1 MQTSKKSFYLFAVF
15 MVMYEFTTYA
25 ANDMIMPGMIKVIG
39 EFHVGANYIALSLI
53 CYILGNALLTLFIG
67 PLSDRYGNR
76 RVILTGATFF
86 VLSTIAMVL
95 TQNISQFLLVR
106 VIEGI
111 GLSVIAAG
119 YSIIHKN
126 FNDAGAVKL
135 IALMGNVAIL
145 APLVGPMIGAA
156 IVSNF
161 NWRAVFYLIITLG
174 VIAVVGLFQCIPPSK
189 VEKNPHD
196 LSLKRS
202 LVEYIKV
209 LRNKN
214 FIIGLTICTFSA
226 ISFVEWIG
234 FSPAII
240 LYKLHKSYFAYTMYQ
255 LVAIGGVSISSI
267 SMQFIG
273 GRVKF
278 YKILCVG
285 LCCAILAI
293 LINIAVFFAIPKLD
307 LVSVGFFAFGFGGS
321 LVGGIVMRTV
331 MSDKSISSNYAM
343 SAFIF
348 VQMILMMTA
357 LSIMTHIIHTFNYS
371 LDCLSLLNVISWC
384 FYCFFLMKFMRMHK
398 NREWE

>member
-1 MQTSKKSFYLFAVF
+1 MNTSKKSLYLFALF

-25 ANDMIMPGMIKVIG
+25 ANDMIMPGMIKVIS

-67 PLSDRYGNR
+67 PLSERYGNR
-76 RVILTGATFF
+76 RVILVGAMFF

-95 TQNISQFLLVR
+95 TKNISQFLLIR
-106 VIEGI
+106 IIEGI

-119 YSIIHKN
+119 YAIIHKN

-145 APLVGPMIGAA
+145 APLIGPMIGAA
-156 IVSNF
+156 IVSYF
-161 NWRAVFYLIITLG
+161 NWRVVFYLIIILG
-174 VIAVVGLFQCIPPSK
+174 SIAVIGLFRCIPLSG
-189 VEKNPHD
+189 VEKKPHD

-209 LRNKN
+209 LRNRN

-234 FSPAII
+234 FSPTII

-255 LVAIGGVSISSI
+255 LVAIGGISISSI

-273 GRVKF
+273 GNVKF
-278 YKILCVG
+278 YKILCTG
-285 LCCAILAI
+285 LFCAIIAI
-293 LINIAVFFAIPKLD
+293 LMNIAVFFVNYKLD
-307 LVSVGFFAFGFGGS
+307 LVSIGFFAFGFGGS
-321 LVGGIVMRTV
+321 LVNGIVMRMV

-348 VQMILMMTA
+348 VQITLMIIA
-357 LSIMTHIIHTFNYS
+357 LSIMNYIVHVFNYS
-371 LDCLSLLNVISWC
+371 LDCLSLLNIISWC
-384 FYCFFLMKFMRMHK
+384 FYCYFLMKFIQLHK